1 MPLQN
6 SAFYKYAFAQSGDK
20 TAIPMEQDPQGNVSY
35 LMGFTPD
42 YSKNPEEDGKYI
54 LRDNFNQLLFDI
66 TNKIRTQQINGANVW
81 SAEIAANGGY
91 PAGAM
96 VLVKMQVNG
105 VFDGGADW
113 VNNLNYYTP
122 AVSLKDANTDEPTAE
137 NLAKTWWLID
147 GMPLFGTIIKLANA
161 GISATSPT
169 GYLEIGSNAPAIKY
183 NFAHYPRVQRAL
195 TSGYGSEYFRNNG
208 DNTFSITDLRGRFP
222 RLWSNGG
229 TIDSG
234 RAFNSLQ
241 NDAIRNAT
249 GTFQNDNIDGNY
261 NGMPGVDIVSGVFS
275 GNRNKQINF
284 DFSYNRRA
292 IGAVNF
298 SLQGGGMPIANEIR
312 PYNFNMRMF
321 IKI

>member
-1 MPLQN
+1 MPIQN
-6 SAFYKYAFAQSGDK
+6 SAFYKYAFAQIGDK
-20 TAIPMEQDPQGNVSY
+20 TAIPTEQDPQGNVSY

-66 TNKIRTQQINGANVW
+66 TSKIRTQQINGANVW
-81 SAEIAANGGY
+81 SAEVSANGGY

-96 VLVKMQVNG
+96 VLVKMQANG

-113 VNNLNYYTP
+113 VENLNYYTP
-122 AVSLKDANTDEPTAE
+122 AVSLKDDNTDEPTAA

-161 GISATSPT
+161 GISATAPT
-169 GYLEIGSNAPAIKY
+169 GYLEIGSNAPTKKY
-183 NFAHYPRVQRAL
+183 NFADYPRVQRAL
-195 TSGYGSEYFRNNG
+195 TSGYASEYFKNNG

-234 RAFNSLQ
+234 RTFVSLQ

-249 GTFQNDNIDGNY
+249 GTFMETFKNTMQQ
-261 NGMPGVDIVSGVFS
+261 PFATGVFYNNNVNTRGGEGLGYYNS
-275 GNRNKQINF
+275 GYAF
-284 DFSYNRRA
+284 DLSRQL
-292 IGAVNF
+292 
-298 SLQGGGMPIANEIR
+298 STANEVR

>member
-1 MPLQN
+1 MPIQN

-20 TAIPMEQDPQGNVSY
+20 TAIPTEQDPQGNVSY

-66 TNKIRTQQINGANVW
+66 TDKIRTQQINGANIW
-81 SAEIAANGGY
+81 SAEVAANGGY

-113 VNNLNYYTP
+113 VDNLNYYTP
-122 AVSLKDANTDEPTAE
+122 AVSLKDNNADEPTAA

-161 GISATSPT
+161 GISATAPT
-169 GYLEIGSNAPAIKY
+169 GYLEIGSNAPTKKY
-183 NFAHYPRVQRAL
+183 NFADYPRVQRAL
-195 TSGYGSEYFRNNG
+195 TSGYASEYFKNNG

-234 RAFNSLQ
+234 RTFVSLQ

-249 GTFQNDNIDGNY
+249 GTLENSSSDQNYKAIQGLNKAT
-261 NGMPGVDIVSGVFS
+261 GVFS
-275 GNRNKQINF
+275 GTNKFNNPFTFDYNMQGFRNVTFNLSNI
-284 DFSYNRRA
+284 SPVA
-292 IGAVNF
+292 PEV
-298 SLQGGGMPIANEIR
+298 R
-312 PYNFNMRMF
+312 PYNFNIRMY
-321 IKI
+321 IKV